1 MPSLPLYDI
10 TKKKVGQIDLNDAVF
25 AGEVKPHLINEAV
38 RAQIAWWYEY
48 RTANSRT
55 RSEVAGT
62 GKKMFKQKGTGQAR
76 HGDAKAPIFAGG
88 GKAHGPKPRR
98 VKHKINKK
106 VMKAALC
113 STLTLNQKEDRLFVI
128 DKMGLAK
135 VSSKA
140 ASQFMKT
147 LGLKQA
153 LFVNGD
159 ETEAEKSFNQ
169 SLRNVKA
176 VKLLKPEGVN
186 VFDLLK
192 YKNLVISQSAVLK
205 LSERLTNV

>member
-10 TKKKVGQIDLNDAVF
+10 AKKKIGQIDLSDAVF

-38 RAQIAWWYEY
+38 RAQMAWWYEY

-76 HGDAKAPIFAGG
+76 HGDAKAPIFSGG

-98 VKHKINKK
+98 VKHKINKR

-128 DKMGLAK
+128 DKMSLEK

-140 ASQFMKT
+140 ASQFMKN

-153 LFVNGD
+153 LVVNGD
-159 ETEAEKSFNQ
+159 ESEAEKSFNQ

-192 YKNLVISQSAVLK
+192 YKNLVISQSAVRK

>member
-10 TKKKVGQIDLNDAVF
+10 AKKKVGQIDLSDAVF
-25 AGEVKPHLINEAV
+25 ADEVKPHLINDAV
-38 RAQIAWWYEY
+38 RAQIAWWYEF
-48 RTANSRT
+48 RTANSKT
-55 RSEVAGT
+55 RSEVSGT

-98 VKHKINKK
+98 VIHKINKK
-106 VMKAALC
+106 VMKAALR

-128 DKMGLAK
+128 DKLGLAK
-135 VSSKA
+135 TSSKA
-140 ASQFMKT
+140 ASQFLKD
-147 LGLKQA
+147 LGLTVA
-153 LFVNGD
+153 LVVND
-159 ETEAEKSFNQ
+159 NDSDAEKALNQ

-176 VKLLKPEGVN
+176 VKVLKPEGVN

-192 YKNLVISQSAVLK
+192 FKNLVISQSAVKK
-205 LSERLTNV
+205 LSERLANV